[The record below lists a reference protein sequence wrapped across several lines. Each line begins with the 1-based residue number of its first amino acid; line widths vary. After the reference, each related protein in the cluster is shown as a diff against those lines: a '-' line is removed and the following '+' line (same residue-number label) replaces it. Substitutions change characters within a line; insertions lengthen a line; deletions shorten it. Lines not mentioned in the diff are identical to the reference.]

1 MTGFGFVY
9 AVSALYFRPSENLP
23 DFVTITIDQ
32 ESDSVNPFHLTFQVH
47 THAIYLKWI
56 FPILQFEISSLMNW
70 CLLVVLACNFKREEA
85 ILVNLSFGFGSTLM
99 FWTEHIRKTKT
110 EGVNWIIKALLY
122 TLYFYNN
129 EPSKKKH
136 FLILISSLARNS
148 QEPKLKRIFEI
159 VWVLFENLSVF
170 YSDWPK
176 SWI

>member
-129 EPSKKKH
+129 EPSKNKR
-136 FLILISSLARNS
+136 FLILLSTLVRNS
-148 QEPKLKRIFEI
+148 QESKLKIILEI
-159 VWVLFENLSVF
+159 PWVFWE
-170 YSDWPK
+170 K
-176 SWI
+176 SQFVLWLT